1 MKRILLTVLLI
12 LCLAAAFLVP
22 RMALSAGAEAIKDTV
37 STAQPLTSSQDGEVS
52 VMDHLML
59 LADTNTQKI
68 SMGEL
73 ESDQAVVLDAF
84 SAEVETLYELGAI
97 TGSML
102 ACFVPEEL
110 GAIERW
116 FCLNMI
122 TGESS
127 QVYIVYAQYGDYGMY
142 DPVSG
147 KILALSWTHDSELM
161 YWETKNLRD
170 VSIEENYQ
178 KQLSAWAEYYGLE
191 SGGDQLLNDNV
202 DLSNVYSYN
211 GEDTECLMAGSMTD
225 GETTVGMMLSV
236 QYFVDGLA
244 WSPVSMDALS
254 VATDAAESP

>member
-147 KILALSWTHDSELM
+147 KILALSWTHDSETM

-170 VSIEENYQ
+170 VSIEENYR

-191 SGGDQLLNDNV
+191 SGGDQLLNGNV

-225 GETTVGMMLSV
+225 GENTVGMMLSAL
-236 QYFVDGLA
+236 YDVDGLA

-254 VATDAAESP
+254 VAADAAESP

>member
-1 MKRILLTVLLI
+1 MKRILLTALLI
-12 LCLAAAFLVP
+12 LCLAVAFLVP

-52 VMDHLML
+52 VMKHLML
-59 LADTNTQKI
+59 LADTDTQKI

-73 ESDQAVVLDAF
+73 ETDQAAVLDAF

-97 TGSML
+97 TCSML

-110 GAIERW
+110 GSIERW
-116 FCLNMI
+116 FCMDMT

-127 QVYIVYAQYGDYGMY
+127 QVYMVYAQYGDHGLY

-147 KILALSWTHDSELM
+147 KILALSWMHDSEPM
-161 YWETKNLRD
+161 YWEAKNLRD
-170 VSIEENYQ
+170 VSVEESCR

-191 SGGDQLLNDNV
+191 SGNDQILNRNV
-202 DLSNVYSYN
+202 DLSSVYRYN

-225 GETTVGMMLSV
+225 GENTVGMMLSAL
-236 QYFVDGLA
+236 YYVDGLA

-254 VATDAAESP
+254 VAADAVESP

>member
-191 SGGDQLLNDNV
+191 SVSDHLLNGDVQLN
-202 DLSNVYSYN
+202 NMYN
-211 GEDTECLMAGSMTD
+211 GYDSEGLVAGSMTD
-225 GETTVGMMLSV
+225 GENTVGMMLSA
-236 QYFVDGLA
+236 QYYIDGLA
-244 WSPVSMDALS
+244 WSPVSVDALS

>member
-1 MKRILLTVLLI
+1 MKRILLTMLLI

-161 YWETKNLRD
+161 YWETKSLRD

-225 GETTVGMMLSV
+225 GENTVGMMLSV
-236 QYFVDGLA
+236 QYYVDGLA

-254 VATDAAESP
+254 VAADAAESP